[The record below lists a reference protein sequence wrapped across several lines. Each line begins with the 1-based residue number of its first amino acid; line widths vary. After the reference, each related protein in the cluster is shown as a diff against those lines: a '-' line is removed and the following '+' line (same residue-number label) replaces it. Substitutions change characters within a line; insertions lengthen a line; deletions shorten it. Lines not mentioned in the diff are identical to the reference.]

1 MRLSQLPMVQQ
12 MNDERTRLL
21 SEIRCI
27 ERQQVLGDAWR
38 LLIDGE
44 LQDNVMHGLVRS
56 IVLGELRKRLRAVES
71 DLGAL
76 GVEVN

>member
-21 SEIRCI
+21 GEIRCI

-44 LQDNVMHGLVRS
+44 LQDDVMHGLVRS